1 MSSETNSSLITK
13 IQCCPKCNTRVVPT
27 ASGRCPA
34 CSASPDDGNIV
45 ERSQRAPGSVQIG
58 VTILNI
64 ALLLSLISFFVLIF
78 VQVVDVLSEAK
89 KIGLENDAVLWAVA
103 TTVFIALIGSLATM
117 GIWIYVYSKLRHGKK
132 WALFVVTGQIA
143 LGLLLA
149 IGLIVFSAISWS
161 ISDSRL
167 HMAIMTMS
175 AILVASLQCVGLIA
189 LWKNQSRQWFWRN
202 ET

>member
-34 CSASPDDGNIV
+34 CNADPEDGSSV
-45 ERSQRAPGSVQIG
+45 ERLQRAPGTVRIG

-64 ALLLSLISFFVLIF
+64 ALLLSLISYFVLVI
-78 VQVVDVLSEAK
+78 VQVLGVLAETTK
-89 KIGLENDAVLWAVA
+89 LGIKIDEILWTVV
-103 TTVFIALIGSLATM
+103 TTVIIAIIGSLVTLL
-117 GIWIYVYSKLRHGKK
+117 IWTYVYSKLRHGKK

-149 IGLIVFSAISWS
+149 IGLIVFNAISWS